1 MELEYFT
8 IEKLGSILKD
18 KYDNAPEKEQVA
30 NIHLFGIKYA
40 EVIKSHSYT
49 AAQIIREAGI
59 KKSFSTELSKGIRLS
74 KFVIIK
80 KEFDP

>member
-40 EVIKSHSYT
+40 EVIKSHT
-49 AAQIIREAGI
+49 ATQIIREAGI
-59 KKSFSTELSKGIRLS
+59 KKSFSAELSKGIRLS

-80 KEFDP
+80 KEFDS

>member
-1 MELEYFT
+1 MIML
-8 IEKLGSILKD
+8 LK
-18 KYDNAPEKEQVA
+18 KNKWRTFIY
-30 NIHLFGIKYA
+30 FGIKYA

-59 KKSFSTELSKGIRLS
+59 KKSFSAELSKGIRLS

-80 KEFDP
+80 KEFDS